1 MDLMQKLFGTQRAIT
16 MVVISLMFAIAFPAY
31 FSVMGGMVEV
41 MDGGSSGASGNWQ
54 VNFTTTVSE
63 ISDSAM
69 LSDGET
75 LESAYELDRSNLGD
89 DEMIAFVNITVS
101 CNDNDDPGPGF
112 SDSVDAEMD
121 VSGVEGGF
129 EDDAGSGNCNGDAV
143 SFSYIVTPEW
153 SGAPYMVGDVSKNN
167 ILAKWNDG
175 GNGTGEWL
183 CSVTLD
189 VNSPGPGPVGD
200 IVDDSEEVTVT
211 WTVTTYTVEITAM
224 TDQ

>member
-16 MVVISLMFAIAFPAY
+16 MVVVSLMFAIAFPAY

-41 MDGGSSGASGNWQ
+41 MDGGSSGAAGNWQ
-54 VNFTTTVSE
+54 VNFTTTVSD

-69 LSDGET
+69 LSDDET
-75 LESAYELDRSNLGD
+75 HEWTYELDRSNLGD

-112 SDSVDAEMD
+112 SDSVDAETD

-143 SFSYIVTPEW
+143 DFSYVVTPEW
-153 SGAPYMVGDVSKNN
+153 SGAPYMVEDVSRND
-167 ILAKWNDG
+167 ILAKWDDG

-183 CSVTLD
+183 CSVTLE
-189 VNSPGPGPVGD
+189 VNSTPGLGGFID
-200 IVDDSEEVTVT
+200 NDEEVTVT

-224 TDQ
+224 ADE

>member
-16 MVVISLMFAIAFPAY
+16 MVVVSLMFAIAFPAY

-41 MDGGSSGASGNWQ
+41 MDGGSSGAAGNWQ
-54 VNFTTTVSE
+54 VNFTTTVSD

-69 LSDGET
+69 LSDDET
-75 LESAYELDRSNLGD
+75 HEWTYELDRTNLGD

-101 CNDNDDPGPGF
+101 CNDNDDGPIF
-112 SDSVDAEMD
+112 TDSVDAEMD
-121 VSGVEGGF
+121 MSGVEGGF

-143 SFSYIVTPEW
+143 DFSYAVTTEW
-153 SGAPYMVGDVSKNN
+153 SGTPYVVEDVSKGD

-189 VNSPGPGPVGD
+189 VNSPGPIVGQ
-200 IVDDSEEVTVT
+200 IVDNGEDVTVT
-211 WTVTTYTVEITAM
+211 WTVTTYTIEITALE
-224 TDQ
+224 

>member
-16 MVVISLMFAIAFPAY
+16 MVVVSLMFAIAFPAY

-41 MDGGSSGASGNWQ
+41 MDGGSSGAAGNWQ

-75 LESAYELDRSNLGD
+75 NEWTYELDRTNLGD

-101 CNDNDDPGPGF
+101 CNDNDDGPIF
-112 SDSVDAEMD
+112 TDSVDAETDM
-121 VSGVEGGF
+121 SGVEGGF

-143 SFSYIVTPEW
+143 DFSYVVTPDW
-153 SGAPYMVGDVSKNN
+153 SGTPYIVEDVSRND
-167 ILAKWNDG
+167 ILAKWDDG
-175 GNGTGEWL
+175 GDGTGEWL
-183 CSVTLD
+183 CSVTLE
-189 VNSPGPGPVGD
+189 VNSSPVFVLAD
-200 IVDDSEEVTVT
+200 NDEEVTVT

-224 TDQ
+224 ANE

>member
-16 MVVISLMFAIAFPAY
+16 MVVVSLMFAIAFPAY

-41 MDGGSSGASGNWQ
+41 MDGGSSGAAGNWQ

-101 CNDNDDPGPGF
+101 CNDNDEPGPT
-112 SDSVDAEMD
+112 STDSVDAEVD

-153 SGAPYMVGDVSKNN
+153 SGAPYMVGDVSKND

-183 CSVTLD
+183 CSVTLQ
-189 VNSPGPGPVGD
+189 VNNPPGPVGNIID
-200 IVDDSEEVTVT
+200 NGEDVTVT

-224 TDQ
+224 ADE

>member
-41 MDGGSSGASGNWQ
+41 MDGGSSGAPGKWQ

-101 CNDNDDPGPGF
+101 CDDNDDLPGPF
-112 SDSVDAEMD
+112 TDSVDAEMD

-143 SFSYIVTPEW
+143 AFSYAVTSDW
-153 SGAPYMVGDVSKNN
+153 SGTPYMVEDVSMND
-167 ILAKWNDG
+167 ILAMWDDG

-183 CSVTLD
+183 CSVTLQ
-189 VNSPGPGPVGD
+189 VNNPPGPIGGL
-200 IVDDSEEVTVT
+200 VDNGEDVTIT

>member
-16 MVVISLMFAIAFPAY
+16 IVVISLLFAIAFPAY

-41 MDGGSSGASGNWQ
+41 TGGGSGAAGSWQ
-54 VNFTTTVSE
+54 VNFTTNVNE

-101 CNDNDDPGPGF
+101 CNDNDDLGPGF
-112 SDSVDAEMD
+112 TDSVDAETD
-121 VSGVEGGF
+121 VAGVEGGF
-129 EDDAGSGNCNGDAV
+129 ENDAESGNCNGEAV
-143 SFSYIVTPEW
+143 SFSYSITPDW
-153 SGAPYMVGDVSKNN
+153 NGAPYMVEDVSKND
-167 ILAKWNDG
+167 IWAKWDDG
-175 GNGTGEWL
+175 GNGIGEWL

-189 VNSPGPGPVGD
+189 VNSPGPIGGG
-200 IVDDSEEVTVT
+200 IVDDSEEVTVI

>member
-16 MVVISLMFAIAFPAY
+16 MVVVSLMFAIAFPAY

-75 LESAYELDRSNLGD
+75 NEWTYELDRSNLGD

-101 CNDNDDPGPGF
+101 CNDNDDGPIF
-112 SDSVDAEMD
+112 TDSVDAEMD
-121 VSGVEGGF
+121 MSGVEGGF

-143 SFSYIVTPEW
+143 DFSYVVTPEW
-153 SGAPYMVGDVSKNN
+153 SGAPYMVEDVSRND
-167 ILAKWNDG
+167 ILAKWDDG

-183 CSVTLD
+183 CSVTLE
-189 VNSPGPGPVGD
+189 VNSTPG
-200 IVDDSEEVTVT
+200 ISVDNDEDVTVT
-211 WTVTTYTVEITAM
+211 WTVTTYTVEITALE
-224 TDQ
+224 

>member
-16 MVVISLMFAIAFPAY
+16 MVVVSLMFAIAFPAY

-69 LSDGET
+69 LSDDET
-75 LESAYELDRSNLGD
+75 HEWTYELDRTNLGD

-112 SDSVDAEMD
+112 SDSVDAETD
-121 VSGVEGGF
+121 VAGVEGGF
-129 EDDAGSGNCNGDAV
+129 EDDAGSGNCNGEAV
-143 SFSYIVTPEW
+143 SFSYAVTTEW
-153 SGAPYMVGDVSKNN
+153 SGTPYVVEDVSKGD
-167 ILAKWNDG
+167 ILAKWDDG

-189 VNSPGPGPVGD
+189 VNSPGPIVGP
-200 IVDDSEEVTVT
+200 IVDDDEEVTVT
-211 WTVTTYTVEITAM
+211 WTVTTYTVEITALE
-224 TDQ
+224 

>member
-16 MVVISLMFAIAFPAY
+16 MVVVSLMFAIAFPAY
-31 FSVMGGMVEV
+31 FSVMGGLVEV

-69 LSDGET
+69 LSDDET
-75 LESAYELDRSNLGD
+75 HEWTYELDRTNLGD

-101 CNDNDDPGPGF
+101 CNDNDDGPIF
-112 SDSVDAEMD
+112 TDSVDAEMD
-121 VSGVEGGF
+121 MSGVEGGF

-143 SFSYIVTPEW
+143 DFSYAVTTEW
-153 SGAPYMVGDVSKNN
+153 SGTPYVVEDVSKGD

-189 VNSPGPGPVGD
+189 VNSPGPIVGQ
-200 IVDDSEEVTVT
+200 IVDNGEDVTVT
-211 WTVTTYTVEITAM
+211 WTVTTYTIEITALE
-224 TDQ
+224 

>member
-16 MVVISLMFAIAFPAY
+16 MVVVSLMFAIAFPAY

-75 LESAYELDRSNLGD
+75 NEWTYELDRSNLGD

-101 CNDNDDPGPGF
+101 CNDNDDPGLGF
-112 SDSVDAEMD
+112 TDSVDAEMD

-143 SFSYIVTPEW
+143 DFSYAVTSDW
-153 SGAPYMVGDVSKNN
+153 SGAPYMVEDVSRND
-167 ILAKWNDG
+167 ILAMWDDG

-183 CSVTLD
+183 CSVTLE
-189 VNSPGPGPVGD
+189 VNSNPLLGPLLAD
-200 IVDDSEEVTVT
+200 NDEEVTVT
-211 WTVTTYTVEITAM
+211 WAVTTYTVEITAM
-224 TDQ
+224 ADE